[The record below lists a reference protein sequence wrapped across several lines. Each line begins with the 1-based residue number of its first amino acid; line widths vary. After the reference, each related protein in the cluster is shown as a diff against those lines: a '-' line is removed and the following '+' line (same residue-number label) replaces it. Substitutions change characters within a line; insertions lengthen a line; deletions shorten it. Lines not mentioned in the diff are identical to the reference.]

1 MSNGVMDGWR
11 INCFGNGMESIVSIF
26 EVSRENWY
34 KSKPRIHNNCLR
46 VIPSVHPMKFF
57 ETHFNEYVKKVD
69 EYSLHPIIKKTITT
83 FPHDIQTLPSMIMY
97 GPSGV
102 GKYSHALYMISRY
115 SPSRLKYEK
124 RIAVAYNKDTFFIKI
139 SDCHFEVDMSLL
151 GCNSKHLWNEIYN
164 QIQDI
169 VSSRSNT
176 TAFVMCKNFH
186 RIHSELLE
194 TFYSYMSENLKF
206 VILSEHVSFLPDN
219 ILQRCKMIPFKRPT
233 ATMYNK
239 CLFPSSSAST
249 LNSGGGSAGSSA
261 KKSGKTI
268 APPTATQSPSS
279 PTTPTD
285 IIKETPVRLTSKF
298 PLETITSIKALKSN
312 MMDLTEPHENIC
324 NCIVEI
330 ILSPDAQLKYDALRE
345 RLYDLLTYD
354 INIQECVWFILRR
367 LIKNGSLLPTMMD
380 DIMIQIYT
388 FFQYFNNNYRPIYHL
403 ENFVLLLVC
412 KIHGYKHQFPSSPS
426 SLHA

>member
-1 MSNGVMDGWR
+1 
-11 INCFGNGMESIVSIF
+11 
-26 EVSRENWY
+26 
-34 KSKPRIHNNCLR
+34 
-46 VIPSVHPMKFF
+46 MKFF
-57 ETHFNEYVKKVD
+57 ETHFNEYVKRVE
-69 EYSLHPIIKKTITT
+69 EYSLHPIVKKAFAT
-83 FPHDIQTLPSMIMY
+83 FPPDIQSLPSMIMY

-102 GKYSHALYMISRY
+102 GKYSHALYFISRY
-115 SPSRLKYEK
+115 SPSHLKYEK
-124 RIAVAYNKDTFFIKI
+124 RIAIAYNKDTFFIKI

-151 GCNSKHLWNEIYN
+151 GCNSKHLWNEIYS

-186 RIHSELLE
+186 KIHSELLE
-194 TFYSYMSENLKF
+194 TFYSYMSDNLKF

-219 ILQRCKMIPFKRPT
+219 ILHRCKMIPFKRPT

-239 CLFPSSSAST
+239 CIFPSSSTVAV
-249 LNSGGGSAGSSA
+249 GGKSSAPSKKKTTATTATTATTVPPPPSPGSSP
-261 KKSGKTI
+261 G
-268 APPTATQSPSS
+268 
-279 PTTPTD
+279 D
-285 IIKETPVRLTSKF
+285 VIKETPIRLTSKF
-298 PLETITSIKALKSN
+298 RLETITNIKALKSN
-312 MMDLTEPHENIC
+312 MTELTEPHENIC

-330 ILSPDAQLKYDALRE
+330 ILSPNAQLKYDALRE

-354 INIQECVWFILRR
+354 IHIQECVWFILRR
-367 LIKNGSLLPTMMD
+367 LITNGSLLPEMMD

-412 KIHGYKHQFPSSPS
+412 KIHGYKHQFPPT
-426 SLHA
+426 AATVAATAV

>member
-1 MSNGVMDGWR
+1 
-11 INCFGNGMESIVSIF
+11 
-26 EVSRENWY
+26 
-34 KSKPRIHNNCLR
+34 
-46 VIPSVHPMKFF
+46 MKFF

-69 EYSLHPIIKKTITT
+69 EYSLHPIIKKVFAT
-83 FPHDIQTLPSMIMY
+83 FPHDIQSLPSMIMY

-102 GKYSHALYMISRY
+102 GKYSHALHMISRY
-115 SPSRLKYEK
+115 SPSHLKYEK

-194 TFYSYMSENLKF
+194 TFYSYMSDNLKF

-219 ILQRCKMIPFKRPT
+219 IVHRCKMIPFKRPT

-239 CLFPSSSAST
+239 CLFPT
-249 LNSGGGSAGSSA
+249 VTTGGTVLL
-261 KKSGKTI
+261 KKSGKLSSSTVS
-268 APPTATQSPSS
+268 AGSTALTVPTL
-279 PTTPTD
+279 TD
-285 IIKETPVRLTSKF
+285 VIKETPNRLTSKF
-298 PLETITSIKALKSN
+298 PLETITNIKALKSN
-312 MMDLTEPHENIC
+312 MTDLTEPHENIC

-330 ILSPDAQLKYDALRE
+330 ILSPEAQLKYDGLRE

-367 LIKNGSLLPTMMD
+367 LITNGSLLPEMMD

-412 KIHGYKHQFPSSPS
+412 KIHGYKHQFPPSLSIPPPSLPLSSNV
-426 SLHA
+426 

>member
-1 MSNGVMDGWR
+1 
-11 INCFGNGMESIVSIF
+11 
-26 EVSRENWY
+26 
-34 KSKPRIHNNCLR
+34 
-46 VIPSVHPMKFF
+46 MKFF
-57 ETHFNEYVKKVD
+57 ETHFNEYVKKVE
-69 EYSLHPIIKKTITT
+69 EYSLHPIIKKTIIT
-83 FPHDIQTLPSMIMY
+83 FPVNIQSLPSMIIY
-97 GPSGV
+97 GPCGV

-115 SPSRLKYEK
+115 SPSHLKYEK
-124 RIAVAYNKDTFFIKI
+124 RIAIAYNKDTFFIKI

-194 TFYSYMSENLKF
+194 TFYSYMSDNLKF

-219 ILQRCKMIPFKRPT
+219 ILHRCKLIPFKRPT
-233 ATMYNK
+233 STMYNK
-239 CLFPSSSAST
+239 CIFPSSSVGGIAVKKGGKLSASA
-249 LNSGGGSAGSSA
+249 SASA
-261 KKSGKTI
+261 AAS
-268 APPTATQSPSS
+268 ASLVLSPLFSHN
-279 PTTPTD
+279 TE
-285 IIKETPVRLTSKF
+285 IIKETPIRLSSKF
-298 PLETITSIKALKSN
+298 PLETITNIKALKSN
-312 MMDLTEPHENIC
+312 MLDLTEPHENIC

-367 LIKNGSLLPTMMD
+367 LITNGSLLPEMMD

-412 KIHGYKHQFPSSPS
+412 KIHGYKHQFPSSPPTALLS
-426 SLHA
+426 HHA

>member
-1 MSNGVMDGWR
+1 LFTHR
-11 INCFGNGMESIVSIF
+11 
-26 EVSRENWY
+26 R
-34 KSKPRIHNNCLR
+34 
-46 VIPSVHPMKFF
+46 MKFF
-57 ETHFNEYVKKVD
+57 ETHFNEYVKKV
-69 EYSLHPIIKKTITT
+69 EEFSLHPIIKKTINT
-83 FPHDIQTLPSMIMY
+83 FPCDIQSLPSIIMY

-115 SPSRLKYEK
+115 SPSHLKYEK

-194 TFYSYMSENLKF
+194 TFYSYMSDNLTF

-219 ILQRCKMIPFKRPT
+219 ILHRCKLIPFKRPT

-239 CLFPSSSAST
+239 CLFPTATHVS
-249 LNSGGGSAGSSA
+249 SGGSGVGGTGSGGINKKIGKHIVLAASEGKSA
-261 KKSGKTI
+261 PSLSHTI
-268 APPTATQSPSS
+268 DS
-279 PTTPTD
+279 
-285 IIKETPVRLTSKF
+285 IKETPIRLTGKY
-298 PLETITSIKALKSN
+298 PLETITNIKALKSN
-312 MMDLTEPHENIC
+312 MTELTDPHETIC

-330 ILSPDAQLKYDALRE
+330 ILSPQVQLKYEILRE

-367 LIKNGSLLPTMMD
+367 LIINRSLLPEMMD

-412 KIHGYKHQFPSSPS
+412 KIHGFKHRFPLSPS
-426 SLHA
+426 SIPPLLLSEKNV

>member
-1 MSNGVMDGWR
+1 MDGWR
-11 INCFGNGMESIVSIF
+11 INYFGNGMKSNRLYPFSKFRAKIGINQSRAYIIIVYAS
-26 EVSRENWY
+26 
-34 KSKPRIHNNCLR
+34 LR
-46 VIPSVHPMKFF
+46 PMKFF
-57 ETHFNEYVKKVD
+57 ETHFNEYIKKVE

-83 FPHDIQTLPSMIMY
+83 FPGDIQSLPSMIMY
-97 GPSGV
+97 GPCGL

-115 SPSRLKYEK
+115 SPSHLKYEK

-194 TFYSYMSENLKF
+194 TFYSYMSDNLKF

-219 ILQRCKMIPFKRPT
+219 ILHRCKLIPFKRPT

-239 CLFPSSSAST
+239 CLFAASTIGGTTVKKGGKQSASA
-249 LNSGGGSAGSSA
+249 S
-261 KKSGKTI
+261 I
-268 APPTATQSPSS
+268 ALSPLMSHS
-279 PTTPTD
+279 TE
-285 IIKETPVRLTSKF
+285 IIKETPIRLTSKF
-298 PLETITSIKALKSN
+298 PLETITNIKALKSN
-312 MMDLTEPHENIC
+312 MLDLTEPHENIC

-330 ILSPDAQLKYDALRE
+330 ILSPEAQLKYDSLRE

-367 LIKNGSLLPTMMD
+367 LINNGSLLPEMMD

-412 KIHGYKHQFPSSPS
+412 KIHGYKHQFPSSPPTALLS
-426 SLHA
+426 HHA

>member
-1 MSNGVMDGWR
+1 
-11 INCFGNGMESIVSIF
+11 
-26 EVSRENWY
+26 
-34 KSKPRIHNNCLR
+34 
-46 VIPSVHPMKFF
+46 MKFF

-69 EYSLHPIIKKTITT
+69 EYSLHPIIKKVFAT
-83 FPHDIQTLPSMIMY
+83 FPHDIQSLPSMIMY

-102 GKYSHALYMISRY
+102 GKYSHALHMISRY
-115 SPSRLKYEK
+115 SPSHLKYEK

-194 TFYSYMSENLKF
+194 TFYSYMSDNLKF
-206 VILSEHVSFLPDN
+206 IILSEHVSFLPDN
-219 ILQRCKMIPFKRPT
+219 IIHRCKMIPFKRPT

-239 CLFPSSSAST
+239 CLFPSA
-249 LNSGGGSAGSSA
+249 LSGGGVSKKSAKHVSVAGSGVSV
-261 KKSGKTI
+261 GVGVGVG
-268 APPTATQSPSS
+268 SS
-279 PTTPTD
+279 NVD
-285 IIKETPVRLTSKF
+285 IIKETPNRLTNKF
-298 PLETITSIKALKSN
+298 PLETITNIKALKSN
-312 MMDLTEPHENIC
+312 ITDLTEPHENLC

-330 ILSPDAQLKYDALRE
+330 ILSPEAQLKYDGLRE

-367 LIKNGSLLPTMMD
+367 LITNGSLLPEMMD
-380 DIMIQIYT
+380 DIMMQIYT

-412 KIHGYKHQFPSSPS
+412 KIHGYKHQFPPSLSIPPPSLPLSSNV
-426 SLHA
+426 

>member
-1 MSNGVMDGWR
+1 
-11 INCFGNGMESIVSIF
+11 
-26 EVSRENWY
+26 
-34 KSKPRIHNNCLR
+34 
-46 VIPSVHPMKFF
+46 MKFF
-57 ETHFNEYVKKVD
+57 ETHFNEYVKKV
-69 EYSLHPIIKKTITT
+69 EEFSLHPIIKKTINT
-83 FPHDIQTLPSMIMY
+83 FPCDIQSLPSIIMY

-115 SPSRLKYEK
+115 SPSHLKYEK

-186 RIHSELLE
+186 RI
-194 TFYSYMSENLKF
+194 
-206 VILSEHVSFLPDN
+206 
-219 ILQRCKMIPFKRPT
+219 KRPT

-239 CLFPSSSAST
+239 CLFPTATHVS
-249 LNSGGGSAGSSA
+249 SGGSGVGGAGSGGINKKIGKHIVLAASEGKSA
-261 KKSGKTI
+261 PSLSHTI
-268 APPTATQSPSS
+268 DS
-279 PTTPTD
+279 
-285 IIKETPVRLTSKF
+285 IKETPIRLTGKY
-298 PLETITSIKALKSN
+298 PLETITNIKALKSN
-312 MMDLTEPHENIC
+312 MTELTDPHETIC

-330 ILSPDAQLKYDALRE
+330 ILSPQVQLKYEILRE

-367 LIKNGSLLPTMMD
+367 LIINRSLLPEMMD

-412 KIHGYKHQFPSSPS
+412 KIHRFKHRFPLSPS
-426 SLHA
+426 SIPPLLLSEKNV